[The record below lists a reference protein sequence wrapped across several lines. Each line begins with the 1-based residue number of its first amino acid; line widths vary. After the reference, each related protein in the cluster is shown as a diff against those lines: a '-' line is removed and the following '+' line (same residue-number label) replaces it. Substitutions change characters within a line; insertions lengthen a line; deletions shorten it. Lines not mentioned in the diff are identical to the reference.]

1 MWKSRRTL
9 YALGGAG
16 LQKQMPSYACARLLV
31 MNWVSK
37 MRSIVRKV
45 WRHCCGVLV
54 IIFVGLTSIGC
65 GGSDPSPSEISS
77 AVRAPY
83 IAVASHDTSALCAD
97 FTQAAA
103 SRLAR
108 DVSQGANCEERVAE
122 AFARSAPFEPKSQPV
137 APGDFKV
144 SGVMRHG
151 NIASAV
157 VTYGVGGSGVR
168 VTLDLARIEGAWRVS
183 SHPALR
189 LVSGCYVGGVLTES
203 CPKNARVALFSMGRL
218 NVLGEPGGGVNGQQL
233 VLVPSAVED
242 AGGRKL
248 SEFNAGMKVVAQT
261 GCLACHRIGEQGNS
275 GPGPDLTHVGSKLSA
290 EQIEHA
296 ILDPTA
302 PMPSFKNLS
311 REKLTAVIEFLSL
324 LHSSTP

>member
-1 MWKSRRTL
+1 ML
-9 YALGGAG
+9 
-16 LQKQMPSYACARLLV
+16 SYACAQLLA
-31 MNWVSK
+31 MSWVSKK
-37 MRSIVRKV
+37 MRSIGRNA
-45 WRHCCGVLV
+45 WRNCCGVLV
-54 IIFVGLTSIGC
+54 TVSVGLTLIGC
-65 GGSDPSPSEISS
+65 GGSDPPPSEISS

-97 FTQAAA
+97 FTLAAA

-108 DVSQGANCEERVAE
+108 DVSQSANCEERVAE

-137 APGDFKV
+137 APSDFKV
-144 SGVMRHG
+144 SGVMQHG
-151 NIASAV
+151 NVASAA

-183 SHPALR
+183 SQPALR

-203 CPKNARVALFSMGRL
+203 CPKNARVALFSIGRL
-218 NVLGEPGGGVNGQQL
+218 KLRGEPGGGVNGQQL
-233 VLVPSAVED
+233 VPVPPAVED
-242 AGGRKL
+242 AGGREL

-275 GPGPDLTHVGSKLSA
+275 GPGQDLTHIGSKLSA

-302 PMPSFKNLS
+302 PMPSFRNLP
-311 REKLTAVIEFLSL
+311 REKLAAVVEFLSQVK
-324 LHSSTP
+324 SNTP